1 MSSLGFRLLAITPP
15 PGPEGGDELDPR
27 VVAAWREAGADEVGL
42 AVLLRS
48 PGAGPTETLGERRF
62 DGLRRACGAHD
73 LPVLLGCAS
82 EQVGTVARAG
92 LAGVQLRG
100 DPEEVP
106 ALDRQGFVV
115 GRSVHAPPRGGDFD
129 YSVFGPVF
137 EPRTAQAG
145 ASKKPKGLDALDRC
159 IRALPEPVFALG
171 GLTPDNAGRCLDV
184 GAWGLAGI
192 SAFFGP
198 IPRVVET
205 VGAFVALLR
214 DASKT

>member
-1 MSSLGFRLLAITPP
+1 M
-15 PGPEGGDELDPR
+15 
-27 VVAAWREAGADEVGL
+27 VAAWKEAGAGEFGL

-48 PGAGPTETLGERRF
+48 PGAAPAVVLGDPRL
-62 DGLRRACGAHD
+62 DGLRHACAAANV
-73 LPVLLGCAS
+73 PMLLGCAS
-82 EQVGTVARAG
+82 EQVREVPRDG

-100 DPEEVP
+100 DPAEVP
-106 ALDRQGFVV
+106 GIERQGFVV
-115 GRSVHAPPRGGDFD
+115 GRSVHSPPAGGAFD

-137 EPRTAQAG
+137 EPRTTQPG
-145 ASKKPKGLDALDRC
+145 GSKKPKGLDALDQC
-159 IRALPEPVFALG
+159 IRAVPEPVFALG
-171 GLTPDNAGRCLDV
+171 GLTPDNAAACLER

-192 SAFFGP
+192 SPFFGP